1 MKARHFL
8 DTNILLYSISSDP
21 AEAAKRESARLL
33 MDRDDGALSIQV
45 LQEFYV
51 QATRSTRLDPLPH
64 EIAVGLIGT
73 WTRFAVQEITLSIL
87 DAALEIETSHG
98 FSYWDSAIIAA
109 ARALGCG
116 ELYSED
122 MSHGREI
129 EGILIV
135 NPFRSKITQ

>member
-1 MKARHFL
+1 MRARHFL

-33 MDRDDGALSIQV
+33 MDRDDGALSVQV

-51 QATRSTRLDPLPH
+51 QATRPTRLDPLPH

-73 WTRFAVQEITLSIL
+73 WTRFAVQELTLSIL
-87 DAALEIETSHG
+87 DAALEIKTSHG